1 MNTRYWERLANY
13 AALVALGTVVVAAA
27 SATWIRFGQ
36 DFIAFF
42 TSSRLVLLSENPYD
56 YEKTVSIV
64 LQTIGVGGN
73 SPFYYP
79 LWFTFPMLPLA
90 TIPFQAARAL
100 WILIGLASALIAMKF
115 FAPLLG
121 DHSPSWTRWLVWLY
135 CFCVFGWLTMRTEQ
149 VAFLLLLDLA
159 LTLWAIQRGH
169 RNIAAVTLG
178 LLFVK
183 INVTFL
189 PVAAIGLYV
198 WRTEKRIL
206 LGAAL
211 TLAVLFGIATLVTP
225 NWWSPILAGRLP
237 NGLTQGLRGFETDGR
252 RLTTTAADFFLIN
265 WGVPEIFVWV
275 GQAMLLIGVCA
286 LIYRWRGSLIYSTLA
301 ATAYGFLITPYAVQY
316 DYALLAPAFAWVAV
330 RQRTTNPGRLIFFV
344 LSAAFMASVLLWEGP
359 VSDALWIAITMA
371 LLLLSSAPMMHK
383 TTANEQI
390 APAN

>member
-330 RQRTTNPGRLIFFV
+330 AESL
-344 LSAAFMASVLLWEGP
+344 P
-359 VSDALWIAITMA
+359 VMW
-371 LLLLSSAPMMHK
+371 
-383 TTANEQI
+383 
-390 APAN
+390 